1 MEEIFTALQCKYR
14 RVSMKIKAA
23 ITQFSMSKNYNENIE
38 KAKKLVQKASQM
50 GANII
55 LLPELFE
62 GEYFCQVEDYNNFD
76 LAENASSSKTIAF
89 FQKLA
94 KEEGVVLPI
103 SFFEKENNSYFNSL
117 AMIDADGSLLGI
129 YRKSHI
135 PTGECYEEKFY
146 FTPGDTGFQV
156 FNTRFGSVGVGICW
170 DQWFPETARI
180 LALKGAEILLFP
192 TAIGSEPI
200 LPKDSKDHWQNTM
213 RGHAAANIMPLL
225 ASNRVGTEKV
235 KNSSMTFFGSSF
247 ISDQHGVLV
256 KEMNRVDEGIAI
268 ASFNLDEI
276 NNERR
281 DWGVFRDRRIDLY
294 SPLLTNNGKK

>member
-1 MEEIFTALQCKYR
+1 
-14 RVSMKIKAA
+14 MKIKAA
-23 ITQFSMSKNYNENIE
+23 ITQFSMSKNYDENIE

-146 FTPGDTGFQV
+146 FTPGDTGFKV
-156 FNTRFGSVGVGICW
+156 FNTRFGNVGVGICW

-180 LALKGAEILLFP
+180 LALQGAEILLFP

-213 RGHAAANIMPLL
+213 RGHAAANIIPVL

-268 ASFNLDEI
+268 ASFDLDEI

-294 SPLLTNNGKK
+294 APLLTNNGKNN

>member
-1 MEEIFTALQCKYR
+1 
-14 RVSMKIKAA
+14 MKIKAA

-146 FTPGDTGFQV
+146 FTPGDTGFKV
-156 FNTRFGSVGVGICW
+156 FNTRFGNVGVGICW

-268 ASFNLDEI
+268 ASFDLDEI

-294 SPLLTNNGKK
+294 SPLLTNNGKNN